1 MKNILLAGY
10 YGFGNLGDE
19 AILEMFLKYFRDSGN
34 INKIV
39 VLSGNPEETN
49 KKYDVDSINR
59 YNIISVISSLFKSD
73 ALVFG
78 GGSLLQDVTSKRSI
92 HYYLFLIRLAKIM
105 GKKVVLL
112 SQGIGPISH
121 EYNLKCAGRAL
132 KKADIITVRDN
143 MSMDILETMN
153 IEKSKI
159 KFSADPVI
167 GLGFTREIK
176 SSDRKTRVC
185 FTLRN
190 WKDVE
195 LTDEICRVVEKL
207 YNDDIECVFICFY
220 YNMDLFLIDELEK
233 KLGNKAKFI
242 KSRLSTQEAM
252 EIIKSVDLLVGI
264 RLHALILSA
273 SANVPF
279 VALSYDPK
287 IDQFLQ
293 CLDMKIFTDINNEE
307 SIDSEALY
315 EEIIEKLSNV
325 AQEKEKLEKSVNK
338 LRETIQVNLDIID
351 NI

>member
-19 AILEMFLKYFRDSGN
+19 AILEMFLMYFRDSSN
-34 INKIV
+34 IKNVV

-49 KKYDVDSINR
+49 KRYNVKSIDR
-59 YNIISVISSLFKSD
+59 YNIISVVKYLFKTD

-92 HYYLFLIRLAKIM
+92 HYYLFLIKLAKLM

-112 SQGIGPISH
+112 SQGIGPIVH
-121 EYNLKCAGRAL
+121 ESNLKYASKVL

-143 MSMDILETMN
+143 MSIDILEKMN
-153 IEKSKI
+153 IEKSKV

-167 GLGFTREIK
+167 GLGFKRERK
-176 SSDRKTRVC
+176 KDFDKTRIC

-190 WKDVE
+190 WKNIV
-195 LTDEICRVVEKL
+195 LTEEICKVVDKL
-207 YNDDIECVFICFY
+207 YNDGIECVFICFH
-220 YNMDLFLIDELEK
+220 YNMDLFLLDELEN

-242 KSRLSTQEAM
+242 KNRLTTQEAM
-252 EIIKSVDLLVGI
+252 EIIKSMDLLVGI

-273 SANVPF
+273 SAYVPF

-293 CLDMKIFTDINNEE
+293 CLDMEVFTDMNNVN

-315 EEIIEKLSNV
+315 KEIILKLNNKE
-325 AQEKEKLEKSVNK
+325 QEQEKLEKSVNK

>member
-19 AILEMFLKYFRDSGN
+19 AILEMFLKYFKDSSN
-34 INKIV
+34 INNVV
-39 VLSGNPEETN
+39 VLSGNPEET
-49 KKYDVDSINR
+49 KEKYNIEAIDR
-59 YNIISVISSLFKSD
+59 YNIISVVKCLFKTD

-92 HYYLFLIRLAKIM
+92 HYYLFLIKLAKLM

-112 SQGIGPISH
+112 SQGIGPILH
-121 EYNLKCAGRAL
+121 EANFKYASKVLKS
-132 KKADIITVRDN
+132 ADIITVRDY
-143 MSMDILETMN
+143 MSIDILEKMN
-153 IEKSKI
+153 IEKNKI

-167 GLGFTREIK
+167 GLGFKREVKKESDKIK
-176 SSDRKTRVC
+176 IC

-190 WKDVE
+190 WKNVE
-195 LTDEICRVVEKL
+195 LTEKICDVVDKL
-207 YNDDIECVFICFY
+207 YNDGIECVFICFH
-220 YNMDLFLIDELEK
+220 YNMDLLLLNELES
-233 KLGNKAKFI
+233 KLGHKAKFI
-242 KSRLSTQEAM
+242 KNRLSTQEAM
-252 EIIKSVDLLVGI
+252 EVIKNMDLLVGI

-273 SANVPF
+273 SAYVPF

-293 CLDMKIFTDINNEE
+293 CLNLEVFTDMNNEN
-307 SIDSEALY
+307 SIDSEELY
-315 EEIIEKLSNV
+315 KEIKSKLNNRV
-325 AQEKEKLEKSVNK
+325 QEQEILETSVNK